1 MRRQGNNL
9 KRKSVKS
16 LSTQNRN
23 YGFIQTNIKDKDGTG
38 GFEDGWENAH
48 PNAHW
53 MGITPKASLQVFEQE
68 SINAEVT
75 HVIKMRAEIPVVST
89 QRIVSDGKIYEILS
103 IEDIQERGIVNW
115 IFCKERLA

>member
-9 KRKSVKS
+9 RRKSVKS
-16 LSTQNRN
+16 LSTQNRS
-23 YGFIQTNIKDKDGTG
+23 YGFIQTNNQDKDGAG
-38 GFEDGWENAH
+38 GYEDDWENAH
-48 PNAHW
+48 PNAHS

-75 HVIKMRAEIPVVST
+75 HVIKMRAEIPVNAT
-89 QRIVSDGKIYEILS
+89 QRIVSNGITYEILS
-103 IEDIQERGIVNW
+103 VENIQERGIVNW